1 MSGLKPADTK
11 VTPKPMPKRVLV
23 VEDSSEMAEAMKL
36 TLVQH
41 GHQVEVAVDGR
52 EALKRFKPGHYDLV
66 ITDYNMPRMNG
77 VEMAEIIRRRAS
89 DQPIMMVTAFA
100 FTIAAFDGRPLP
112 VDRVLHK
119 PFKPEE
125 FEHAVNDSFTKARRG
140 R

>member
-1 MSGLKPADTK
+1 MSGLKTADTK
-11 VTPKPMPKRVLV
+11 VMPKPMPKRVLV
-23 VEDSSEMAEAMKL
+23 VEDSLEVAETMRL
-36 TLVQH
+36 TLAGR
-41 GHQVEVAVDGR
+41 GHEVEVAIDGR

-77 VEMAEIIRRRAS
+77 VEMAEIMRRRAA

-112 VDRVLHK
+112 VDRVLRK
-119 PFKPEE
+119 PFQPDE
-125 FEHAVNDSFTKARRG
+125 FEHAVNDSFRKERRG

>member
-1 MSGLKPADTK
+1 MSGLKTADTK
-11 VTPKPMPKRVLV
+11 VIPKPMPKRVLV

-36 TLVQH
+36 TLAQH
-41 GHQVEVAVDGR
+41 GYQVEVAVDGR

-112 VDRVLHK
+112 VDHVLHK

-125 FEHAVNDSFTKARRG
+125 LEHAVNDAFTKTRRC